1 MNNNE
6 IENKIN
12 QVVNTKAMEFQ
23 TICNSLKQTVNIAL
37 KNNEKRD
44 KDNDKIL
51 DKLDS
56 LKDDIGEVKIQTT
69 KTNGR
74 VNRHAEQINGDE
86 GIIKSIKLIEDKR
99 STDRN
104 WILLGL
110 VSFILSLVAFI
121 GNSIWAKVIK

>member
-23 TICNSLKQTVNIAL
+23 TICNSLEQTVNIAL